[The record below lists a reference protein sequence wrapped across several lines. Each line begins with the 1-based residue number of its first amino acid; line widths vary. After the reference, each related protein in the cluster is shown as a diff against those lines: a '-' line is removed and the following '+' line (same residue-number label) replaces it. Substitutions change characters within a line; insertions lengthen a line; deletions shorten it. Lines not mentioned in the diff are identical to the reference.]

1 MDSLNLSECEMC
13 SPFVLFKYLGYVYEI
28 ETDGRPRIFF
38 CVVSGFLKLTSLCNS
53 IGIPRHRR
61 QCIANRIVAI
71 TKRNTIYKRTQDGHF
86 DEYNAI

>member
-28 ETDGRPRIFF
+28 ETDGRPGIFF

-53 IGIPRHRR
+53 IGIPRHPR
-61 QCIANRIVAI
+61 QCIRQ
-71 TKRNTIYKRTQDGHF
+71 QDCCDNEKEH
-86 DEYNAI
+86 